1 MDRAR
6 SIKDILAGLIFI
18 VLGAAF
24 GIAATGYQFGTALR
38 MGPGYFPIVLASALV
53 ALGAAI
59 LVKGFMAGEEEGGLG
74 VVSWRAVILLTGA
87 VVFFGATVRGL
98 GLAPAVFVAAFASA
112 FASREN
118 GLARAALIAAALT
131 VFCALIFVYGLG
143 VAVPLVGP
151 WLG

>member
-1 MDRAR
+1 MDRPR
-6 SIKDILAGLIFI
+6 SIKDILSGLIFI
-18 VLGAAF
+18 GLGAAF
-24 GIAATGYQFGTALR
+24 GIAAAGYEFGTALR

-53 ALGAAI
+53 ALGVAI
-59 LVKGFMAGEEEGGLG
+59 LAKSFMAGAEQGGLG

-98 GLAPAVFVAAFASA
+98 GLAPAVLVAAFASA
-112 FASREN
+112 LASREN
-118 GLARAALIAAALT
+118 GLGRAALIAAALT
-131 VFCALIFVYGLG
+131 VFCVLIFSYGLG